1 MSLINCPECGHEI
14 STAAKECPNCGRP
27 VHPPITHPRTVVTAV
42 PREKERFPSWIFIPL
57 GILGVLLLL
66 VLFWAMSRNND
77 DSANTNIN
85 ISAKRTASET
95 RVPARTDSQV
105 VTVPPSSDAQTVTVP
120 PSQSTTTTT
129 VPGTTT
135 SVPQPSDRGTAMIDA
150 KIANRTGS
158 PQAVRNEKFY
168 LLDKDLERILDEAGL
183 EPIEGQTLMNSLGL
197 SVLYPDRYG
206 DFHRAA
212 LSAIN
217 RHIKYSAQTDGA
229 GKAQIKDIKPD
240 SYYLFGV
247 TRTGKGFAV
256 WSSPVTINGGENILN
271 LSPQPLTEVSE

>member
-1 MSLINCPECGHEI
+1 MSLIKCPECGHEV
-14 STAAKECPNCGRP
+14 STTATECPNCGRP
-27 VHPPITHPRTVVTAV
+27 THRPIAPETVITAIPRNKESIPPWV
-42 PREKERFPSWIFIPL
+42 FIPL

-66 VLFWAMSRNND
+66 VVFFMMSRSND
-77 DSANTNIN
+77 DSANGVNIN
-85 ISAKRTASET
+85 VSAKRAATDT

-120 PSQSTTTTT
+120 SSQQTTTTT
-129 VPGTTT
+129 VPG
-135 SVPQPSDRGTAMIDA
+135 VAGAPAPPDRGTVVLEA
-150 KIANRTGS
+150 KTSARTGA

-168 LLDKDLERILDEAGL
+168 LLDKDLEMILSEADV

-206 DFHRAA
+206 EFNRAA
-212 LSAIN
+212 LNAIK
-217 RHIKYSAQTDGA
+217 RHIKYSTQTDGS
-229 GKAQIKDIKPD
+229 GRAQMKDIKPD

-256 WSSPVTINGGENILN
+256 WSAPVSINAGENVLN
-271 LSPQPLTEVSE
+271 LSPQPLTEISE